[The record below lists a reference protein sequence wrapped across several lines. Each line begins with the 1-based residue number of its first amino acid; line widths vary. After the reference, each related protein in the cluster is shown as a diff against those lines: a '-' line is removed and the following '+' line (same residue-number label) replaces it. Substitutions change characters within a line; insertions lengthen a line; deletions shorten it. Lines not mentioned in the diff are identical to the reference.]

1 MLHVNIEYI
10 AITYDVFVYFHLPGT
25 KCVAFLDE
33 KHSTIRCSDCE
44 LLVHI
49 DSHATYDVPR
59 CSRCRQYRNN
69 LRALV
74 SRYEKQS
81 EKENDSTD
89 PSSHTPFRHLNSPE
103 KAIRYQ
109 REHALRRSC
118 QRQITHLSDKLE
130 VSTQQRGF
138 VEDKALHDDLSQI
151 VAENAQ
157 VMADSLPSGTFARIF
172 WDSQKKAATLKDT
185 RQMRW
190 DPIMVRWCLY
200 LRHLSSS
207 AYETLRDTGTIRL
220 PSQRT
225 LRDYTHHTKATVGF
239 SKEVDKQLQIAAK
252 LPSCPERE
260 KCVIIIMD
268 EMHLRED
275 LAYDKHTGN
284 VKYT

>member
-1 MLHVNIEYI
+1 M
-10 AITYDVFVYFHLPGT
+10 
-25 KCVAFLDE
+25 AFLDE
-33 KHSTIRCSDCE
+33 KHSTIRCSDCV

-59 CSRCRQYRNN
+59 CSRCQQYRNN

-74 SRYEKQS
+74 SRSEKQPERES
-81 EKENDSTD
+81 DSTD

-118 QRQITHLSDKLE
+118 QRQITRLSDKLE
-130 VSTQQRGF
+130 ASTQQRGF
-138 VEDKALHDDLSQI
+138 VEDMALHDDLSQI

-157 VMADSLPSGTFARIF
+157 AMADSIPAGTFARIF
-172 WDSQKKAATLKDT
+172 WDSQKKAATLKDA

-239 SKEVDKQLQIAAK
+239 LKEVDKQLQVAANMS
-252 LPSCPERE
+252 SCPERE

-275 LAYDKHTGN
+275 LAYDKHTGKCQL
-284 VKYT
+284 VKYTYTISCIDSHSHVCRCPNWLH